1 MREIKVEDEK
11 LEANQRSEA
20 YLLRAG
26 HPTLLHTSLPHAAAA
41 MLPAANRI
49 FLPLPDAWV
58 DTPPPAHL
66 EVKKEAGTVP
76 VAAKM
81 EGSP

>member
-20 YLLRAG
+20 YLVRAG
-26 HPTLLHTSLPHAAAA
+26 HPTVLHTSLPHAAAA

-49 FLPLPDAWV
+49 LLPLAVQRPWAPTLADNQYRT
-58 DTPPPAHL
+58 DNNKQTNI
-66 EVKKEAGTVP
+66 
-76 VAAKM
+76 
-81 EGSP
+81 